1 LTFLQ
6 GALLVVV
13 AVAATSVVAM
23 RDPLRQVLVAGIYGL
38 VLGLLFFAF
47 EAPDVALSEI
57 VIASVALPVLILVT
71 LSKLAQIDSAEKEE
85 D

>member
-23 RDPLRQVLVAGIYGL
+23 RDPLRQALVAGIYGL

-57 VIASVALPVLILVT
+57 VIASVALPVLLLVT
-71 LSKLAQIDSAEKEE
+71 LSKLAQIDSAETE
-85 D
+85 DD

>member
-23 RDPLRQVLVAGIYGL
+23 RDPLRQALVAGIYGL

-71 LSKLAQIDSAEKEE
+71 LSKLAQIDSAEKE
-85 D
+85 DD